1 MDPTIKGIEVPTGLA
16 HFALIR
22 VGGQHSLEMS
32 EPFLQTM
39 KPKLEF
45 VGWALAALYEVGTCN
60 RKCWGGPHLL
70 ESLSVRVYNLGVS
83 AYLLMVR
90 GFYDEALN
98 LVRSIA
104 EIGNLISLVVAEKD
118 VVSRWASIDEKT
130 RKREFSPYAVRM
142 RLEKAGG
149 VLIASEDWYARFC
162 ESYTHPTPGTTPNMH
177 NSTGLGYA
185 GGVVQEEGLKFTL
198 DEVMGKVGAVAL
210 MAAAFAQLHDYVTA
224 LSEKLEDLKVDKH

>member
-22 VGGQHSLEMS
+22 AGGQHSLEMS

-83 AYLLMVR
+83 AYLHSPS
-90 GFYDEALN
+90 N
-98 LVRSIA
+98 SSRSTFSSRSSFF
-104 EIGNLISLVVAEKD
+104 EIFL
-118 VVSRWASIDEKT
+118 
-130 RKREFSPYAVRM
+130 P
-142 RLEKAGG
+142 
-149 VLIASEDWYARFC
+149 
-162 ESYTHPTPGTTPNMH
+162 
-177 NSTGLGYA
+177 
-185 GGVVQEEGLKFTL
+185 
-198 DEVMGKVGAVAL
+198 VG
-210 MAAAFAQLHDYVTA
+210 
-224 LSEKLEDLKVDKH
+224 